1 MEIALKHLLLVL
13 ADLLDYLVS
22 DGSQARAGLSISINI
37 LGKGVYHDL
46 ERRLQSLSLNYLGLI
61 IFGAMQVH

>member
-46 ERRLQSLSLNYLGLI
+46 ERRLQSLSLNYLRLI